1 MTREE
6 IIQAISDD
14 KMMPFIQP
22 EQLAQIVEF
31 VINNYRPS
39 LPFDLDEAAEEFAS
53 NAWLHGGVW
62 HEAQRQTFKAGAEW
76 MAGQGISMPAHIFM
90 PSGIKSVYDYSKGEY
105 PAAVHL
111 DGGGSLILEKRLQN
125 FNHNEEVIVQIRKK

>member
-1 MTREE
+1 MTKEE

-39 LPFDLDEAAEEFAS
+39 LPSDADDLGAITYLIQRGYTVILPEGVDVAELYKAASSLVDAVERYM
-53 NAWLHGGVW
+53 
-62 HEAQRQTFKAGAEW
+62 RQECLRSELA
-76 MAGQGISMPAHIFM
+76 M
-90 PSGIKSVYDYSKGEY
+90 
-105 PAAVHL
+105 
-111 DGGGSLILEKRLQN
+111 
-125 FNHNEEVIVQIRKK
+125 KKDKLKELLK